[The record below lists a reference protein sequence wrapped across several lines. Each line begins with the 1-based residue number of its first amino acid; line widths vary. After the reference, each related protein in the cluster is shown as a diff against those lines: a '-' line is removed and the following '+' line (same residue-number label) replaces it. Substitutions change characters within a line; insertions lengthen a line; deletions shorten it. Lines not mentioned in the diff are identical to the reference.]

1 MSKKKLTNKEITEA
15 IVGLSS
21 NDQILRKENLE
32 MRQMFSLY
40 LEHRKQTEKFN
51 KFVKAKVEEF
61 ERQQRSEATKGT

>member
-1 MSKKKLTNKEITEA
+1 MTNA

>member
-15 IVGLSS
+15 IVGLNS